1 MSLFDRDKSADRL
14 PLSVVTGFLGSGKTT
29 LLNHLLR
36 HPGMAETAVIINE
49 FGEIGLDHLL
59 VERVDGDMVVMASGC
74 LCCTIRNDLETTL
87 RGLLS
92 KVDAGEIPPFRRILI
107 ETTGLADPAPIV
119 QMLLNNP
126 MVCHWVR
133 LDAVVTV
140 VDAVHG
146 ARQLDEQPEP
156 VKQAALAD
164 RLVLTKTDIAPAGAV
179 GELTERLRALN
190 PAAPILPVSHG
201 AVEPD
206 RLFGAGLFDPETKT
220 ADVRRWL
227 NEEAYREDAGHGHH
241 GGHRHGHDV
250 NRHDARI
257 AATCLTHDGPLEWA
271 GVNDWLSALRA
282 QYGESLLRVKGIFDL
297 RGEAGPVVVHGVHH
311 VFHPPVALENWP
323 DADRRTRLVLITRD
337 LPADVLRA
345 AWAELAP
352 AAGS

>member
-1 MSLFDRDKSADRL
+1 MPWTRVEREDRTSMSLFDRDKSADRL

-87 RGLLS
+87 RGLLAR
-92 KVDAGEIPPFRRILI
+92 VDSGEIPPFRRILI

-126 MVCHWVR
+126 MVCHWIR
-133 LDAVVTV
+133 LDAVVTT

-156 VKQAALAD
+156 VKQAAMAD
-164 RLVLTKTDIAPAGAV
+164 RLVLTKTDIAPPGAV

-190 PAAPILPVSHG
+190 PAAADPGRQPWRRRAGPAVRRRPVRSGHQDG
-201 AVEPD
+201 GCPPLAERGGLCRAFASLASPRRQPARCPD
-206 RLFGAGLFDPETKT
+206 RG
-220 ADVRRWL
+220 
-227 NEEAYREDAGHGHH
+227 
-241 GGHRHGHDV
+241 
-250 NRHDARI
+250 
-257 AATCLTHDGPLEWA
+257 
-271 GVNDWLSALRA
+271 
-282 QYGESLLRVKGIFDL
+282 
-297 RGEAGPVVVHGVHH
+297 
-311 VFHPPVALENWP
+311 
-323 DADRRTRLVLITRD
+323 D
-337 LPADVLRA
+337 LPD
-345 AWAELAP
+345 P
-352 AAGS
+352 

>member
-87 RGLLS
+87 RGLLAR
-92 KVDAGEIPPFRRILI
+92 VDSGEIPPFRRILI

-126 MVCHWVR
+126 MVCHWIR
-133 LDAVVTV
+133 LDAVVTT

-156 VKQAALAD
+156 VKQVAMAD
-164 RLVLTKTDIAPAGAV
+164 RLVLTKTDIAEPGAV

-190 PAAPILPVSHG
+190 PAAAILAVSHG

-206 RLFGAGLFDPETKT
+206 RLFGAALFDPDTKT

-227 NEEAYREDAGHGHH
+227 NEEAYAGHSHH
-241 GGHRHGHDV
+241 SHHHDV

-257 AATCLTHDGPLEWA
+257 AATCLTHDEPLEWA
-271 GVNDWLSALRA
+271 EVNDWLSAVRA
-282 QYGESLLRVKGIFDL
+282 AYGENLLRVKGIVNL
-297 RGEAGPVVVHGVHH
+297 RGEAGPVIVHGVHH
-311 VFHPPVALENWP
+311 VFHPPVALEGWP

-337 LPADVLRA
+337 LPADTLRA
-345 AWAELAP
+345 AWAELVRVA
-352 AAGS
+352 

>member
-29 LLNHLLR
+29 LLNHLLQ

-87 RGLLS
+87 RGLLVR
-92 KVDAGEIPPFRRILI
+92 VDAGELPPFRRILI

-126 MVCHWVR
+126 MVCHWIR
-133 LDAVVTV
+133 LDAVVTT

-146 ARQLDEQPEP
+146 GRQLDEQPEP
-156 VKQAALAD
+156 VKQVAMAD
-164 RLVLTKTDIAPAGAV
+164 RLVLTKTDIAAPAAV
-179 GELTERLRALN
+179 EDLTQRLRAIN

-201 AVEPD
+201 GIDPD
-206 RLFGAGLFDPETKT
+206 KLFGADLFDPETKS

-227 NEEAYREDAGHGHH
+227 NEEAYSGEGPRHDHH
-241 GGHRHGHDV
+241 HDV
-250 NRHDARI
+250 NRHDSRI
-257 AATCLTHDGPLEWA
+257 LATCLTHDQPLDWA
-271 GVNDWLSALRA
+271 AVNDWLSALRA
-282 QYGESLLRVKGIFDL
+282 RHGENLLRLKGVVNL
-297 RGEAGPVVVHGVHH
+297 RDEAGPIVVHGVHH
-311 VFHPPVALENWP
+311 VFHPPVALEAWP
-323 DADRRTRLVLITRD
+323 DADHRTRLVLITRD
-337 LPADVLRA
+337 LHADTLRA
-345 AWAELAP
+345 AWAELTLDP
-352 AAGS
+352 GR